1 MAQPLEAKMR
11 LEMLPDES
19 KLGWPTVYAAVT
31 ENNEVIWAYDNGD
44 KVRPSSRESYFAE
57 ATIGEDRSLF
67 KVSKRGKIVIVEACG
82 WYDSDFHFKFEVTIR
97 EPYKAVI
104 LAHELA
110 GLMDAAHEG

>member
-1 MAQPLEAKMR
+1 MK
-11 LEMLPDES
+11 LEMLPLED
-19 KLGWPTVYAAVT
+19 KYGWPTVYAAVT

-44 KVRPSSRESYFAE
+44 KAGKPSRESYYAE
-57 ATIGEDRSLF
+57 AAIGDDRSLF
-67 KVSKRGKIVIVEACG
+67 SVCRRGNIVIVEAMG
-82 WYDSDFHFKFEVTIR
+82 WYDANFHFKFEVTIN

>member
-1 MAQPLEAKMR
+1 MR

-19 KLGWPTVYAAVT
+19 KFGWPTVYAAVT

-44 KVRPSSRESYFAE
+44 KARPSSRESYFAE
-57 ATIGEDRSLF
+57 TTIGEDRSLF
-67 KVSKRGKIVIVEACG
+67 MVSRRGKIIIVEAVD
-82 WYDSDFHFKFEVTIR
+82 WYYNDFHFRFEVTIDQ
-97 EPYKAVI
+97 PDKAVI